1 MPPSSLRD
9 TILRTAVE
17 HVAEHGPDSLSFRKL
32 AADAGVSHQAPY
44 HHFEDRR
51 GVFQAIALEGFSMLG
66 EALRAAQRSATQD
79 VATALLEAYVGFA
92 LDNQGHFRVM
102 FRRDLCEMENAPDL
116 KLVADATFDVLV
128 DHVRA
133 ELGPCASI
141 KDIRARTTA
150 MWSLAH
156 GLATLV
162 IEGPLEEKVGTIT
175 NRRAFIRSVALQ
187 SGLGVTLIDGQS
199 KE

>member
-1 MPPSSLRD
+1 MSPSSLRD

-32 AADAGVSHQAPY
+32 ASDAGVSHQAPY

-51 GVFQAIALEGFSMLG
+51 GVFRAIAFEGFTTLG
-66 EALRAAQRSATQD
+66 DALRAARQGTPDEDAG
-79 VATALLEAYVGFA
+79 ALLEAYVGFA
-92 LDNQGHFRVM
+92 LDHPGHFRVM
-102 FRRDLCEMENAPDL
+102 FRSELCEIADEPELQA
-116 KLVADATFDVLV
+116 VADATFDVLV
-128 DHVRA
+128 DHVRS
-133 ELGPCASI
+133 ELGPRASI

-156 GLATLV
+156 GLATLL
-162 IEGPLEEKVGTIT
+162 IEGPLEVKVGAIT

-187 SGLGVTLIDGQS
+187 SGLPGRGR
-199 KE
+199 

>member
-1 MPPSSLRD
+1 MANSALRD

-51 GVFQAIALEGFSMLG
+51 GVFRAIALEGFTILG
-66 EALRAAQRSATQD
+66 ETLRAARGRNTKEATI
-79 VATALLEAYVGFA
+79 ALFEAYVGFA

-102 FRRDLCEMENAPDL
+102 FRRDLCEMEDAPDL
-116 KLVADATFDVLV
+116 QAVADATFDFLV
-128 DHVRA
+128 DHIRT
-133 ELGPCASI
+133 ELGPRASI
-141 KDIRARTTA
+141 KDIRSRTTA
-150 MWSLAH
+150 MWSIAH

-162 IEGPLEEKVGTIT
+162 IEGPLEEKVGAIT
-175 NRRAFIRSVALQ
+175 NRRAFIRSVARH
-187 SGLGVTLIDGQS
+187 SGLGGLS
-199 KE
+199 L